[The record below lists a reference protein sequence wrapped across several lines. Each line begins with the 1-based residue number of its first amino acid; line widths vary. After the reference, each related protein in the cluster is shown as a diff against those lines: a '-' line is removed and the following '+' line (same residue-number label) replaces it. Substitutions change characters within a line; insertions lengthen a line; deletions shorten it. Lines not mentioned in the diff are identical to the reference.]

1 MLCNSN
7 NKRQRT
13 TKSRIVLF
21 QIYSHPS
28 IYSGIFQMNSNVF
41 GEYHNAIYPYEFFQ
55 EIAESIK
62 YRTSSIFYDIY

>member
-7 NKRQRT
+7 NKKQRT
-13 TKSRIVLF
+13 TKNLFVLF
-21 QIYSHPS
+21 KIYSHPS
-28 IYSGIFQMNSNVF
+28 FYSSIFQMNSNAF
-41 GEYHNAIYPYEFFQ
+41 GKYHNDIYPYEFFQ

>member
-13 TKSRIVLF
+13 TKNRIVLF

-41 GEYHNAIYPYEFFQ
+41 GEYHNAI
-55 EIAESIK
+55 
-62 YRTSSIFYDIY
+62 